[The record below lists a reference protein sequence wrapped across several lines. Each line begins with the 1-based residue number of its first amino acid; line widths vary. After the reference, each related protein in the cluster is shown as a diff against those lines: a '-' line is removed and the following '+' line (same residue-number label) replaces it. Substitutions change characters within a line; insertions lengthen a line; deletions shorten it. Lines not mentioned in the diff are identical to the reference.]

1 MNICILKE
9 HKLNEF
15 RSPLVPEDIKRLK
28 KKYPRYNFYIEPS
41 KNRIFSD
48 SLFYQSGCE
57 K

>member
-41 KNRIFSD
+41 KNRIF
-48 SLFYQSGCE
+48 
-57 K
+57 